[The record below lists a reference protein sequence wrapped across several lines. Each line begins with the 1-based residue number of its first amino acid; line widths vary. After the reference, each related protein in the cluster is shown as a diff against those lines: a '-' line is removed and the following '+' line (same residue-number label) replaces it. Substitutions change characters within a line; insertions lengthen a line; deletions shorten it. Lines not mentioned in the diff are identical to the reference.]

1 MQTAR
6 GTVNMWG
13 IALASTGWLAWDGF
27 GTMPQPAG
35 NHPSS
40 VVRSTAMW
48 MTGFH
53 LIVAHLSAQQTQV
66 LPGLVVLAERRGGS
80 VTARTLAEW
89 DRDDLREA
97 APRTIDELL
106 MNEPSFGLY
115 RRQSAMFGNPTS
127 AGVSLRNTGATAAS
141 RTLVLLDGVPQNDPF
156 GGWVYWARYDAA
168 ALDSIRI
175 VPSSRAAVWGN
186 QSPAGVV
193 SLTGH
198 PPFGARHLLKAGG
211 GGQGTIAGS
220 TLHQMTAADEK
231 LSVSLAAF
239 GLHSDGFFAVDSAQ
253 RGPIDR
259 KLDIDLY
266 GADVKLAWL
275 AAPGLTIGQT
285 TSLYTE
291 QRGNGTPLARNA
303 TDALDFSL
311 HVTSEDAH
319 HAWQALAWHQR
330 REFES
335 VFSSVNADRSAETLA
350 LDQFDVPGR
359 GTGGAFTLRWD
370 YGDDWNFMV
379 GTDTRLLTGETNE
392 NVGTFRRREA
402 GGKQDFLG
410 VFGMAEHQLDAM
422 TAINTSARLD
432 AWWLRDGRR
441 IETSL
446 ATGSTLR
453 NEDQD
458 DRDGIEPSASLEL
471 TRRIR
476 QDLEAGLSAGSGF
489 RLPTLNELHR
499 PFRVRND
506 IVEANPVLD
515 PERFTSIEATL
526 EWQVDDH
533 LTASASVFHHWI
545 KDAIANVPVTD
556 PAEIAEIFGTIPPGG
571 SGSIRRNVAEAR
583 VAGIEAKID
592 WQAHEQVEINLAA
605 LWSETRFNESAQQPL
620 LEGKPFPQ
628 APELRLMAGAEWR
641 PLDDVSLFTAWEFG
655 SSQYDDALAQRSI
668 PDYTSVRI
676 GASWQVANA
685 IYQIRI
691 DNLLGE
697 EIQTGLSSDGIRTLA
712 APRSLWFGAEWAF

>member
-1 MQTAR
+1 M
-6 GTVNMWG
+6 
-13 IALASTGWLAWDGF
+13 
-27 GTMPQPAG
+27 
-35 NHPSS
+35 
-40 VVRSTAMW
+40 
-48 MTGFH
+48 
-53 LIVAHLSAQQTQV
+53 VAHLPAQSPQL
-66 LPGLVVLAERRGGS
+66 LPEMVVLAERRGDDDA
-80 VTARTLAEW
+80 ARTIAVW
-89 DRDDLREA
+89 DRGELREA

-106 MNEPSFGLY
+106 AREPAFSLY
-115 RRQSAMFGNPTS
+115 RRQTAIFGNPTS

-193 SLTGH
+193 SMTGL
-198 PPFGARHLLKAGG
+198 PPFVNNHVIKAGG
-211 GGQGTIAGS
+211 GGQGTVAGS
-220 TLHQMTAADEK
+220 TLHQMTSADESR
-231 LSVSLAAF
+231 SVSLAAF
-239 GLHSDGFFAVDSAQ
+239 GLHSDGFYAVDSAQ

-285 TSLYTE
+285 TSFYSE
-291 QRGNGTPLARNA
+291 ERGNGTPLSRNS

-311 HVTSEDAH
+311 SVTSENAD

-359 GTGGAFTLRWD
+359 GSGGAFTLRWD
-370 YGDDWNFMV
+370 RGDDWNFMV

-392 NVGTFRRREA
+392 NVGTFRRRKA

-410 VFGMAEHQLDAM
+410 IFGMAQHQLDAL
-422 TAINTSARLD
+422 TDLNASARLD

-441 IETSL
+441 TETSL
-446 ATGSTLR
+446 ATGATLR
-453 NEDQD
+453 DEDQA
-458 DRDGIEPSASLEL
+458 DRDGIEPSASIEL
-471 TRRIR
+471 TR
-476 QDLEAGLSAGSGF
+476 QLHGDLEAGISAGSGF

-506 IVEANPVLD
+506 IVEANPSLD
-515 PERFTSIEATL
+515 PERFISIEASL
-526 EWQVDDH
+526 EWRPDDD

-545 KDAIANVPVTD
+545 NDAIANVPVTD
-556 PAEIAEIFGTIPPGG
+556 PAEIREIFGTIPPGG
-571 SGSIRRNVAEAR
+571 SGSIRRNVDEAR
-583 VAGIEAKID
+583 VAGIEAKLD
-592 WQAHEQVEINLAA
+592 WQAHEQLNLDLAA
-605 LWSETRFNESAQQPL
+605 LWSDTRFSKSAQQPL

-628 APELRLMAGAEWR
+628 APELRLVAGAEWR
-641 PLDDVSLFTAWEFG
+641 PVDDVSLFAGCEYG
-655 SSQYDDALAQRSI
+655 SSQYDDALAQRVI

-676 GASWQVANA
+676 GASWRVGNA

-691 DNLLGE
+691 DNLFDE
-697 EIQTGLSSDGIRTLA
+697 DIRTGLSSDGIRTLA
-712 APRSLWFGAEWAF
+712 APRSLWLGAEWGF